1 MKQATLIITLLISFA
16 TLHAQ
21 VNSDINQRRANYSLI
36 SNISNDA
43 TSFYKTSLDFVQSPF
58 HFDSQ
63 DFMMTGIIAGV
74 TALSF
79 TLDNSVRNVMKRNH
93 NTSMDNIMNVSEK
106 LGSPQYGLALSGVL
120 YLGGQFTQENELRK
134 TGVILAEAVFLNGI
148 TTEVLKIVM
157 GRSRP
162 YNNEGNYD
170 LDFIR
175 INDEDNSLPS
185 GHTST
190 AFTIATVLSQRIDN
204 TFASIALYSF
214 AGLTA
219 VQRIYADRHW
229 FSDVVLGA
237 AIGTVVGLKVVKINS
252 EYDNQNSSVKMNVYP
267 VLSNGSYG
275 AGLMLSF

>member
-58 HFDSQ
+58 HFDSR